1 MNPHQVPWGYRAE
14 KLPPF
19 STDIKAGD
27 FGRKLEFLS
36 CNFAAVVSGT
46 VSVQT

>member
-1 MNPHQVPWGYRAE
+1 MPWGCRAE

-19 STDIKAGD
+19 STDIRAGD
-27 FGRKLEFLS
+27 LDRKLEFLS
-36 CNFAAVVSGT
+36 CNFAAVVSGN

>member
-1 MNPHQVPWGYRAE
+1 MPWGCRAE

-19 STDIKAGD
+19 STDIKAGKSQD
-27 FGRKLEFLS
+27 GKLEFLS

-46 VSVQT
+46 VSVLE